1 MLIVRTPEE
10 PVTLVVPAIRAAE
23 VDEHGEGTAL
33 LTVTDSTSHEVM
45 SGDVDIAAVTTFS
58 LNIVDLIIG
67 LANGQYTYTLA
78 QNGVELSRGVLQV
91 GVLEPEVSIH
101 EYNPEIKRYEQ

>member
-23 VDEHGEGTAL
+23 VDEHGEGIAQ
-33 LTVTDSTSHEVM
+33 LTVTDSTSHEVL
-45 SGDVDIAAVTTFS
+45 SVDVDITAVTTFS
-58 LNIVDLIIG
+58 LNIVDIVLD
-67 LANGQYTYTLA
+67 LANGQYTYTLT
-78 QNGVELSRGVLQV
+78 QDVELSRGVLQV
-91 GVLEPEVSIH
+91 GVLEPEVSSH

>member
-10 PVTLVVPAIRAAE
+10 SVTLVVPAIRAAE

-33 LTVTDSTSHEVM
+33 LTVTDSTSHKVM
-45 SGDVDIAAVTTFS
+45 SVEVDINAVTTFS
-58 LNIVDLIIG
+58 LNIVDIVLG
-67 LANGQYTYTLA
+67 LTNGQYTYTLA

-101 EYNPEIKRYEQ
+101 EYNPEIRRYEQ

>member
-10 PVTLVVPAIRAAE
+10 PFTLVVPAIRAAE
-23 VDEHGEGTAL
+23 VDEHGEGIAL

-45 SGDVDIAAVTTFS
+45 NSEVDIAAVTTFS

-91 GVLEPEVSIH
+91 GVLEPEVSSH

>member
-23 VDEHGEGTAL
+23 VDGHGEGTAL
-33 LTVTDSTSHEVM
+33 LTVTDSTSHKVM
-45 SGDVDIAAVTTFS
+45 SAEVDINAVTTFS
-58 LNIVDLIIG
+58 LNIVDIVLG
-67 LANGQYTYTLA
+67 LTNGQYTYTLA

-101 EYNPEIKRYEQ
+101 EYNPEIRRYEQ

>member
-10 PVTLVVPAIRAAE
+10 PVTLVVPVIRAAD
-23 VDEHGEGTAL
+23 VDKHGEGIAL

-45 SGDVDIAAVTTFS
+45 SGDVDITAVTTFS
-58 LNIVDLIIG
+58 LNIVDLVLD

-78 QNGVELSRGVLQV
+78 QYGVELSRGVLQV
-91 GVLEPEVSIH
+91 GVLEPEVSSH

>member
-10 PVTLVVPAIRAAE
+10 SVTLVVPAIRAAV
-23 VDEHGEGTAL
+23 VDVHGEGIAQ

-45 SGDVDIAAVTTFS
+45 SSEVDINAVTTFS
-58 LNIVDLIIG
+58 LNIVNVALDLV
-67 LANGQYTYTLA
+67 NGQYTYTLA

-91 GVLEPEVSIH
+91 GVLEPEVSSH
-101 EYNPEIKRYEQ
+101 EYNPDIKRYEQ

>member
-23 VDEHGEGTAL
+23 VDGHGEGTAL

-45 SGDVDIAAVTTFS
+45 SAEVDINAVTTFS
-58 LNIVDLIIG
+58 LNIVDIVLG
-67 LANGQYTYTLA
+67 LTNGQYTYTLA

-101 EYNPEIKRYEQ
+101 EYNPEIRRYEQ

>member
-23 VDEHGEGTAL
+23 VDEHGEGIAL

-45 SGDVDIAAVTTFS
+45 SSEVDIDAVTTFS
-58 LNIVDLIIG
+58 LNIIDLIIG

-91 GVLEPEVSIH
+91 GVLVPEVSSH

>member
-1 MLIVRTPEE
+1 MLIVRTPEV

-23 VDEHGEGTAL
+23 VDGHGEGTAL

-45 SGDVDIAAVTTFS
+45 SSEVDIAAVTTFS

-78 QNGVELSRGVLQV
+78 QSGVELSRGVLQV

-101 EYNPEIKRYEQ
+101 EYNPEIRRYEQ

>member
-23 VDEHGEGTAL
+23 VDEYGEGIAL

-45 SGDVDIAAVTTFS
+45 SSEVDIAAVTTFS

>member
-23 VDEHGEGTAL
+23 VDGHGEGTAL

-45 SGDVDIAAVTTFS
+45 SSEVDIAAVTTFS

-91 GVLEPEVSIH
+91 GVLEPEVSSH